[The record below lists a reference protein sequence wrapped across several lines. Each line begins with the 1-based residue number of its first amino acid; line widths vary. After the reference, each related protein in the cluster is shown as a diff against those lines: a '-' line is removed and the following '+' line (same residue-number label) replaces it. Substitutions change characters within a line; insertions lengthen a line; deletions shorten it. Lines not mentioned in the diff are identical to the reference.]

1 MSDAVVAFDASTD
14 DAERADVAL
23 AEMVTPDGSQPAAD
37 VSQPPRDTSPT
48 YPSGPYGTE
57 VGQVLA
63 NVAFEGF
70 VNPSGTDLAIN
81 QPYTATS
88 MAELRG
94 SARGYGLVFVAEFY

>member
-1 MSDAVVAFDASTD
+1 MSDAVVTFDASTD
-14 DAERADVAL
+14 DAERADVVF
-23 AEMVTPDGSQPAAD
+23 AEMVAPDASQPSAD
-37 VSQPPRDTSPT
+37 VSQPSRDASHP

-70 VNPSGTDLAIN
+70 VNPSGTGLAID

-88 MAELRG
+88 MAELRA